1 MGQVWDYAHGRD
13 ERAVA
18 PSQLRK
24 SVGAEI
30 NYAVRLDTVGDADKF
45 VDELAGIGVCFVG
58 ATSVQGNLLFA
69 TRY

>member
-1 MGQVWDYAHGRD
+1 M
-13 ERAVA
+13 A

-45 VDELAGIGVCFVG
+45 VDELAGIAIRSVG
-58 ATSVQGNLLFA
+58 PMSGWCYLHLLF
-69 TRY
+69 Y

>member
-1 MGQVWDYAHGRD
+1 M
-13 ERAVA
+13 A